1 MEGVEGECF
10 TVMFST
16 SPPWFSRLLK
26 VESSQE
32 MLSSLVCMFACSPV
46 DVASETRK
54 L

>member
-1 MEGVEGECF
+1 MEGLEVAAF
-10 TVMFST
+10 DVST
-16 SPPWFSRLLK
+16 SPPWLSQLLM

-32 MLSSLVCMFACSPV
+32 MLFSLVCMFACSPV